1 MDEFLAEMWL
11 ARSQLVEG
19 LLATVEISAIAILAG
34 SALGLFTGIG
44 LAFGW
49 RPLRW
54 LLRFYVDVVR
64 GTPVLVLILATFY
77 ILAAF
82 GVQFTATGSGMFAL
96 SLFCGAHLGEVLRG
110 ALQAIPSTQIDAG
123 KSVGLRMPQILLLV
137 LLPQALRQA
146 LPVWINTAVEIVKA
160 STLLS
165 IIGVGELLL
174 KTQEIIGRNFLTLEF
189 YTFAGLLYFL
199 INFSIERLG
208 KRAERSLVDRQ

>member
-1 MDEFLAEMWL
+1 MGEFLAEIWL

-49 RPLRW
+49 RSLRW

-110 ALQAIPSTQIDAG
+110 ALQAIPATQIDAG

-199 INFSIERLG
+199 INFSVERLG
-208 KRAERSLVDRQ
+208 KRAERSLVVT

>member
-1 MDEFLAEMWL
+1 MGEFFAEIWMARGQLA
-11 ARSQLVEG
+11 EG
-19 LLATVEISAIAILAG
+19 LLATIEISAVAIFAG

-44 LAFGW
+44 LAYGW

-54 LLRFYVDVVR
+54 LLRVYVDVVR
-64 GTPVLVLILATFY
+64 GTPVLVLILANFY
-77 ILAAF
+77 ILAVF
-82 GVQFTATGSGMFAL
+82 GVQFTAIGSGMFAL
-96 SLFCGAHLGEVLRG
+96 SLFCGGHLGEIARG
-110 ALQAIPSTQIDAG
+110 ALQAIPATQVDAG
-123 KSVGLRMPQILLLV
+123 KSVGLRMPQILMLV
-137 LLPQALRQA
+137 LLPQALRQI

-199 INFSIERLG
+199 VNFSIERFGRIVERRLALG
-208 KRAERSLVDRQ
+208 